1 MKLYVFS
8 SDSFKNIWTGYKQKI
23 WAVSPTGKGSFSEA
37 RATRARQ
44 MPKYSR
50 GIIYCSGRE
59 KKKSLAT
66 KRFLMPFVTM
76 GLLEDRPETRVWED
90 AWHFPFQIKP
100 LLDPSNPINDA
111 GRFPG
116 CKWNDAIEKWPIFRR
131 ADEQDKPPESA
142 VNGIQGATIFIANE
156 ISDDEWRMMLID
168 IGADPDADR
177 DYPQPEE
184 PEPESEEQRNNRKLK
199 RQIRA
204 FVEKADGID
213 LSSEKAQKILN
224 EDANKPWVEEE

>member
-1 MKLYVFS
+1 MCGSVGPESPSRLEP
-8 SDSFKNIWTGYKQKI
+8 SFVGLSVK
-23 WAVSPTGKGSFSEA
+23 
-37 RATRARQ
+37 
-44 MPKYSR
+44 KYLRS
-50 GIIYCSGRE
+50 
-59 KKKSLAT
+59 
-66 KRFLMPFVTM
+66 VQ
-76 GLLEDRPETRVWED
+76 D
-90 AWHFPFQIKP
+90 
-100 LLDPSNPINDA
+100 DA